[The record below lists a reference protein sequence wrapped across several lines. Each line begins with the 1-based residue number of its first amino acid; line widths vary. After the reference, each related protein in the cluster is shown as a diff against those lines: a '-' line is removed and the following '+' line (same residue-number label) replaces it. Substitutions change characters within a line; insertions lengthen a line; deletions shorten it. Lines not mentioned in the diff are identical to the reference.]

1 MDDRVV
7 INGVTYS
14 GGNMDYENPYFR
26 TDSGLYSVVES
37 IFQETMRREG
47 TFVIDYWTGEK
58 YQCFFRRN
66 KDTNQ
71 TNDNISIYYPIENG
85 IHPGSLITYYG
96 RTYLVLNQESL
107 ENRVYHRSD
116 GLNADVMLS
125 TYNKDTGE
133 EINLPCFAYDLT
145 GETPDKSD
153 IMSVI
158 SGNCEL
164 MTGINEMSQKLKPNL
179 EFTAMG
185 NHYKIVAVSYKTGIC
200 RITAQII
207 LELSDQPVYA
217 LKINAAETYTQGD
230 AAKLTASAAVDDSPI
245 ANPTL
250 KWTSSDPAIV
260 TVTEDGNALFAGVG
274 TCAISCYWKEHNI
287 TETTYVKVISVPVPV
302 DWKCEIIGSDTINT
316 NSDGEYIAKFYQAD
330 GTSEDISVTPI
341 WSLDAPSAISKSVSI
356 SSQSGNTVTVKVASG
371 SSLIGNT
378 FGLILTDSSGQ
389 YHATKTI
396 RIKSWF

>member
-14 GGNMDYENPYFR
+14 GGNMNYENPYFR

-37 IFQETMRREG
+37 IFQDTMRREG
-47 TFVIDYWTGEK
+47 TVVKDYWTGED

-71 TNDNISIYYPIENG
+71 TNDNITIFYPVESG
-85 IHPGSLITYYG
+85 IRPGSIIEKYG
-96 RTYLVLNQESL
+96 KLFLVLNQESV

-116 GLNADVMLS
+116 GINSDIMIS
-125 TYNKDTGE
+125 TYDKDTME
-133 EINLPCFAYDLT
+133 EINVPAFPYDLT
-145 GETPDKSD
+145 GETPNKSD

-158 SGNCEL
+158 AGNVEL
-164 MTGINEMSQKLKPNL
+164 MTGDNDMSRKLRVNQ
-179 EFTAMG
+179 EFVEMG
-185 NHYKIVAVSYKTGIC
+185 NKWKIVAVSFKSGIC

-217 LKINAAETYTQGD
+217 LKINVADTYTQGD
-230 AAKLTASAAVDDSPI
+230 AVKLTASATVDDSPI

-250 KWTSSDPAIV
+250 TWTSSDPAIV
-260 TVTEDGNALFAGVG
+260 TVTEGGNALFAGVG

-287 TETTYVKVISVPVPV
+287 TETTYVEVISIPVPV

-330 GTSEDISVTPI
+330 GTSEDFSATPI
-341 WSLDAPSAISKSVSI
+341 WSLDVPSAISKSVSI

>member
-7 INGVTYS
+7 INGTTYS
-14 GGNMDYENPYFR
+14 GANMDYENPYFR

-37 IFQETMRREG
+37 IFHETMHREG
-47 TFVIDYWTGEK
+47 TVVKDYWTGEDYK
-58 YQCFFRRN
+58 CFFRRN

-96 RTYLVLNQESL
+96 KTYLVLNQESL

-125 TYNKDTGE
+125 TYNKETGE
-133 EINLPCFAYDLT
+133 EINVPCFAYDLT

-153 IMSVI
+153 MMSVI

-164 MTGINEMSQKLKPNL
+164 MTGINEMSMKLKPNL

-200 RITAQII
+200 RITSQII
-207 LELSDQPVYA
+207 LELSNQPVYA
-217 LKINAAETYTQGD
+217 LKIEADETYTQGD
-230 AAKLTASAAVDDSPI
+230 AVKLFAAATVDDGPI
-245 ANPTL
+245 SNPTL
-250 KWTSSDPAIV
+250 TWSSSDPAV
-260 TVTEDGNALFAGVG
+260 ATVTEDGNVLFAGVG
-274 TCAISCYWKEHNI
+274 TCAISCHWKEHNI
-287 TETTYVKVISVPVPV
+287 TDTVYVEVVDVPIEVE
-302 DWKCEIIGSDTINT
+302 WKCEI
-316 NSDGEYIAKFYQAD
+316 DGDDSIITGTSETYTAKFYQAD
-330 GTSEDISVTPI
+330 GKTEDTTISPI
-341 WSLDAPSAISKSVSI
+341 WSLDVPSAIRNSVSI
-356 SSQSGNTVTVKVASG
+356 TGQSGKTITLKASSG
-371 SSLIGNT
+371 TAAVGKD
-378 FGLILTDSSGQ
+378 FGLNLTDSSGQ

-396 RIKSWF
+396 RIRSWL

>member
-1 MDDRVV
+1 M
-7 INGVTYS
+7 
-14 GGNMDYENPYFR
+14 EN
-26 TDSGLYSVVES
+26 
-37 IFQETMRREG
+37 
-47 TFVIDYWTGEK
+47 
-58 YQCFFRRN
+58 N
-66 KDTNQ
+66 
-71 TNDNISIYYPIENG
+71 
-85 IHPGSLITYYG
+85 IHPGSLVTYYG
-96 RTYLVLNQESL
+96 KTYLVLNQESL
-107 ENRVYHRSD
+107 ENRIYHRSD

-145 GETPDKSD
+145 GETPNKSE

-158 SGNCEL
+158 AGNCEL
-164 MTGINEMSQKLKPNL
+164 MTGINEMSKKLKPNL

-207 LELSDQPVYA
+207 LELSSQPVYA
-217 LKINAAETYTQGD
+217 LKINADATYTQGD
-230 AAKLTASAAVDDSPI
+230 AVKLTASATVDDGPI

-250 KWTSSDPAIV
+250 TWTSSDPSIV
-260 TVTEDGNALFAGVG
+260 SVTEDGNALFVGVG
-274 TCAISCYWKEHNI
+274 TCAISCHWKEHDI
-287 TETTYVKVISVPVPV
+287 TETIYIEVISVPVPA

-330 GTSEDISVTPI
+330 GTSEDISVTPV
-341 WSLDAPSAISKSVSI
+341 WSLDVPSAISKSVSI

-371 SSLIGNT
+371 SGLVGNT

>member
-1 MDDRVV
+1 MDDRVI
-7 INGVTYS
+7 INGKTYS
-14 GGNMDYENPYFR
+14 AGNMDYENPYFR

-37 IFQETMRREG
+37 IFQDTMRREG
-47 TFVIDYWTGEK
+47 TVVKDYWTGEE

-71 TNDNISIYYPIENG
+71 TNDNISVYYPIEIG

-96 RTYLVLNQESL
+96 KTYLVLNQESL

-116 GLNADVMLS
+116 GLNADEMLS

-145 GETPDKSD
+145 GETPDKTD
-153 IMSVI
+153 TMSI
-158 SGNCEL
+158 IAGNCEL

-200 RITAQII
+200 RVTAQII
-207 LELSDQPVYA
+207 VALSDQPVYA

-230 AAKLTASAAVDDSPI
+230 AAKLTASATVNDGPI

-250 KWTSSDPAIV
+250 TWTSSDPSIV
-260 TVTEDGNALFAGVG
+260 TMTEDGNALFAGVG
-274 TCAISCYWKEHNI
+274 TCAINCYWKEHNI
-287 TETTYVKVISVPVPV
+287 TETIYVEVISVPVQ
-302 DWKCEIIGSDTINT
+302 DEWKCEISGSDTINT
-316 NSDGEYIAKFYQAD
+316 GSSKEYTAKFYQAD
-330 GTSEDISVTPI
+330 GTTEDTSIAPV
-341 WSLDAPSAISKSVSI
+341 WSLDVPSSIRKSVSI
-356 SSQSGNTVTVKVASG
+356 SSQSGKTATIKVASG
-371 SSLIGNT
+371 SALVGNS
-378 FGLILTDSSGQ
+378 FGLLLTDSSGQ

-396 RIKSWF
+396 TIKSWL